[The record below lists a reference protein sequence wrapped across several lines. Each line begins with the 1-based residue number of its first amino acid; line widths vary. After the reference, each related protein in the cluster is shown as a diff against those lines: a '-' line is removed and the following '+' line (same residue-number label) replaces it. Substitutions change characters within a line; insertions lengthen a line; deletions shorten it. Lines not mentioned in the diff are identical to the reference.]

1 MGALRGIVLSV
12 VIVTVIGAYLYL
24 RSIVI
29 ERDALRVQLSEQTAT
44 IEQMQRSHDDIER
57 ALSARQA
64 ELTQISGQYD
74 AAMRRLGEVLSDE
87 DARRWAD
94 MRVPDALLGVC
105 Q

>member
-12 VIVTVIGAYLYL
+12 VIVCFVGGWLWL
-24 RSIVI
+24 RSVVL
-29 ERDALRVQLSEQTAT
+29 ERDALRVQVSEQTAT

-64 ELTQISGQYD
+64 ELTAISGEYD

-94 MRVPDALLGVC
+94 IRAPDALLGVC